1 MKKGITILMM
11 TMCAINLFAQKWA
24 DDPANRFAVTVRIDS
39 AIASE
44 PQKMYMYSMVER
56 EMQLHDSISFDSVH
70 RVGTMHGSVPYEYNV
85 NLLLQRRG
93 PKCVPIVVK
102 GGDSLSIHIGDE
114 DDGFRLRYINK
125 VEGSPSTL
133 EMVHYEQKLDS
144 LRSEYT
150 KQRGM
155 MQIYNL
161 TDEQRDS
168 IKVLMKKA
176 DDIYQRYKLEYACT
190 GKSPYLVVDAAHNVF
205 YAFRKNPTLHPYTE
219 KEVDDM
225 MNSLLV
231 RFPDYPPMKALVN
244 DSTIGNYMSAQ
255 SFEVWGELQ
264 LRMYSDRFKKDDT
277 IKVKPLKVGDYINID
292 PYDLGYSSVNMY
304 RGKYLLVDFWA
315 SWCQPCMV
323 QIPNIRYAAQEF
335 RDDLVVYMIGMDEN
349 RKKWWSTI
357 KEMDLRKKDLSQTD
371 RPYEIQ
377 HSWAYDDKKGTLL
390 PGFKRLDIKTIP
402 HNYLVDR
409 SGRIIA
415 KNISI
420 TLAIDKLKAA
430 IKQEQNGACS
440 DSAERE
446 QARTKFKALLEK
458 EKQQ

>member
-1 MKKGITILMM
+1 MKKVITIL
-11 TMCAINLFAQKWA
+11 TMVMCTSNLFAQKWA
-24 DDPANRFAVTVRIDS
+24 DNPANRFAVTVRIDS

-56 EMQLHDSISFDSVH
+56 EVQLHDSISFDSVH
-70 RVGTMHGSVPYEYNV
+70 RVGTMHGTVPYEYNV

-133 EMVHYEQKLDS
+133 EMVRYEQKLDS

-155 MQIYNL
+155 LEIYNL

-255 SFEVWGELQ
+255 SFEAWEALQ
-264 LRMYSDRFKKDDT
+264 LRRYSSRFQNEDK
-277 IKVKPLKVGDYINID
+277 IKEKPLKVGDYMNID
-292 PYDLGYSSVNMY
+292 LYGVGFSCVNQF
-304 RGKYLLVDFWA
+304 RGKYVLVDFWA

-323 QIPNIRYAAQEF
+323 QMPNIRYMAQEF
-335 RDDLVVYMIGMDEN
+335 RDDLVVCLVGMDEN
-349 RKKWWSTI
+349 RKQWWSTI

-377 HSWAYDDKKGTLL
+377 HYRAYDDKKGTPL
-390 PGFKRLDIKTIP
+390 PIIKQLGIKTIP

-420 TLAIDKLKAA
+420 TLAIDKLK
-430 IKQEQNGACS
+430 
-440 DSAERE
+440 
-446 QARTKFKALLEK
+446 TLLEK